1 MVTDAVEKLSGRK
14 SVSLKQFLET
24 NKAALAG

>member
-1 MVTDAVEKLSGRK
+1 MVTNAVEKLSGRQP
-14 SVSLKQFLET
+14 VPLKQFLET